1 MNYYTK
7 TEKISDIDI
16 LFLADKPIDNI
27 LNANILISEQFHD
40 LFKNSR
46 ISNIPYYISYL
57 HEQNNISE
65 LLEKIDPK
73 IVICYDEKSFN
84 KIKEIL
90 NIDKS
95 LLYSNYIQK
104 LITSKYKILCL
115 EEINENNKNKTKKF
129 LNMLYSV
136 LIKSIEDDP
145 DKIDKCHSFKIPS
158 KYYTKDYVLIDIQN
172 IRKTKEILFIFR
184 NKEGKQEYYLTSSY
198 DNYFYTK
205 EEWESD
211 APLICPVELTKL
223 RKTTKNLNEF
233 TAKYEQDLGME
244 LKHSVDYSY
253 NRKEEERIYNLDV
266 LYWDIEIYNEK
277 SKSFP
282 KPKYANKP
290 INAISFKKR
299 DSPVYVYIL
308 DNDFINKTKLVEH
321 VYNHLEFKII
331 YKFFS
336 SEVELI
342 KAFAKY
348 VKESKVDIMS
358 GWNTSTFDQP
368 YIFNRMN
375 RLGMNPD
382 IFSPLNLSYIEVG
395 KEEYNIY
402 GLYMADQMVLF
413 KKYVQ
418 NQRTSYKLS
427 AIAKEEIGQDKV
439 AYEGTLDE
447 LYETDIV
454 KFIEYSAT
462 DTHLLEELEEKV
474 GFIKLRFELMKI
486 CSSTWKRAESTNGL
500 LDPLLIKYAK
510 NNNMVCR
517 NKIFSGKSELD
528 GAYVLKPLTGLYKW
542 VVDFD
547 FRSLYPSIIRTFNIG
562 PDTLIGKI
570 NPEDAKNYL
579 YNKDALDKKIKII
592 LDPMKRSSI
601 WGSIEKDN
609 LIRLIEDNNYIITIT
624 GCIFISH
631 SKKLSFFNEIVTY
644 LMDSRDTYK
653 TQMKKEKNKL
663 NDISDEKEL
672 EYQKNVVKKLDAI
685 QQAYKILNNAIYGSL
700 AQEFFRFFNI
710 NLAESIT
717 LSGQEVLKFSITHL
731 CKYLKNGNIDI
742 DNNFLDKFENVEHK
756 YNIYADTDSIFINMG
771 DYLIDNKKV

>member
-7 TEKISDIDI
+7 TEKISDIEI
-16 LFLADKPIDNI
+16 LFLAEEPPNSITD
-27 LNANILISEQFHD
+27 ANILISEQFHD
-40 LFKNSR
+40 LFKNSK
-46 ISNIPYYISYL
+46 ISNIPYYISYI

-65 LLEKIDPK
+65 LLEKIEPK
-73 IVICYDEKSFN
+73 LIICNDECSFR
-84 KIKEIL
+84 KLCEIL
-90 NIDKS
+90 NLDLFYYDHIH
-95 LLYSNYIQK
+95 K

-115 EEINENNKNKTKKF
+115 EKITEENKNKTKKF

-136 LIKSIEDDP
+136 LVKSTEENP
-145 DKIDKCHSFKIPS
+145 DRINKCYSLKIPS
-158 KYYTKDYVLIDIQN
+158 KFYTKDYVLIDIQN
-172 IRKTKEILFIFR
+172 IRKTKEVLFIFR
-184 NKEGKQEYYLTSSY
+184 NALGEKEFHLTSSY

-205 EEWESD
+205 DEWESD

-233 TAKYEQDLGME
+233 TAKYEQDLSME

-253 NRKEEERIYNLDV
+253 NRKEDERIYNLDV

-290 INAISFKKR
+290 INAISFKKKN
-299 DSPVYVYIL
+299 SPVYVYIL
-308 DNDFINKTKLVEH
+308 DQAFIDKTNIVEH
-321 VYNHLEFKII
+321 TFNHLEFKIV
-331 YKFFS
+331 YKFFNT
-336 SEVELI
+336 EVELI

-348 VKESKVDIMS
+348 VRESNVDLMS

-413 KKYVQ
+413 KKYVA

-427 AIAKEEIGQDKV
+427 AIAQEEIGQDKV

-447 LYETDIV
+447 LYETNII

-474 GFIKLRFELMKI
+474 GFIKLRFELLKI

-528 GAYVLKPLTGLYKW
+528 GAYVLKPRTGLYKW

-562 PDTLIGKI
+562 PDTLVGKI

-579 YNKDALDKKIKII
+579 YNRNGLKDNIKII
-592 LDPMKRSSI
+592 FDPMKRSSV
-601 WGSIEKDN
+601 WGSIEKSN
-609 LIRLIEDNNYIITIT
+609 LIKLIEENNYIITIT

-631 SKKLSFFNEIVTY
+631 SKKVSFFSDIVAY
-644 LMDSRDTYK
+644 LMDSRDKYK
-653 TQMKKEKNKL
+653 TDMKKEKNKI
-663 NDISDEKEL
+663 NDLIDPKEI
-672 EYQKNVVKKLDAI
+672 ENQKNIVKKLDAI

-731 CKYLKNGNIDI
+731 CKYLKNGKIDI
-742 DNNFLDKFENVEHK
+742 DNNFLDKFEDVDHA